1 MLCGGD
7 VCMRDVVLLYIKTQ
21 VLPLKFSNGTLW
33 KILKNLSF
41 VFLFWG
47 DKFWYIQAYGGQSFT
62 LPPEF
67 KNVST
72 MWLQNPTWD
81 AF

>member
-7 VCMRDVVLLYIKTQ
+7 VCMHDVILLYIKTQ

-41 VFLFWG
+41 VFLFLG
-47 DKFWYIQAYGGQSFT
+47 DKFWYIQA
-62 LPPEF
+62 
-67 KNVST
+67 
-72 MWLQNPTWD
+72 
-81 AF
+81 